1 MTKPKNHMF
10 KCLCPPKYG
19 GPLCEDTL
27 FCYYNPCKN
36 GGTCEEHGIGYKC
49 RCTPGFEGQ
58 TCEERNF
65 CKPNPCSIHAK
76 CVETQDS
83 FKCICEEG
91 YKGEK
96 CKDID
101 PCNPNPCQNDGICKD
116 VQGEV
121 QCECKLPHKGTFCT
135 ETLVCYHN
143 PCHHGGTC
151 VENPLAPC
159 VCPNGYIGPHC
170 EDHVCHP
177 NPCVNGGSCQ
187 VESNTGHQRWTF
199 KCECP
204 LGFIGKLCH
213 IPHPC
218 LFFVCLNGGTCFDGQ
233 TTQDVATDL
242 ELTSRPL
249 MNAVCHCLPGFT
261 GKRCETKICD
271 MCHVNATCINNRCV
285 CNACFIGNGFQCEE
299 IDNPCKPNPCKNLGV
314 CTLGPDRSYTCECN
328 KGYCGPHCESLCDPC
343 VSNPCQNN
351 GTCTPHGNFY
361 VCTCSPGF
369 TGVNCELTLANP
381 CDSQPC
387 LNGGTCEN
395 DIAKNDYRCSCKGKF
410 TGKNCQECSCLQATA
425 PTGEPLVA
433 KCDLEGGCY
442 CPSFQGQLHTYSAD
456 EGCQP
461 DKGNPCKSHPC
472 KNNGSCLPQ
481 NGGLSFV
488 CLCPDKYYGKTCEC
502 TQCLCNNPCLNKGVC
517 VDISTHLVKCT
528 CPSGFTG
535 YFCEAVIPTVGPGAC
550 HSNPCVNGGTCVD
563 RAFGSYDC
571 ICTPQFTGPHC
582 EVDKCAD
589 CDTNADCVNGKCRC
603 KIGYVGT
610 GYACVKDEKEKECE
624 EVVCPITQYC
634 VRGVCV
640 CLPGKFC

>member
-1 MTKPKNHMF
+1 MKGSKPKF
-10 KCLCPPKYG
+10 SLLRDIY
-19 GPLCEDTL
+19 TL

-36 GGTCEEHGIGYKC
+36 GGTCKEHGIGYKC

-58 TCEERNF
+58 TCEEQNF

-101 PCNPNPCQNDGICKD
+101 PCHPNPCQNDGICKD
-116 VQGEV
+116 VQGKV
-121 QCECKLPHKGTFCT
+121 QCECKPPHKGTFCT

-187 VESNTGHQRWTF
+187 VENNTGHQQWTF

-204 LGFIGKLCH
+204 RGFIGKLCH

-218 LFFVCLNGGTCFDGQ
+218 LDFVCLNGGTCFDGQ

-271 MCHVNATCINNRCV
+271 MCHINATCINNRCV
-285 CNACFIGNGFQCEE
+285 CNAGFIGNGFQCE
-299 IDNPCKPNPCKNLGV
+299 
-314 CTLGPDRSYTCECN
+314 
-328 KGYCGPHCESLCDPC
+328 
-343 VSNPCQNN
+343 
-351 GTCTPHGNFY
+351 
-361 VCTCSPGF
+361 
-369 TGVNCELTLANP
+369 
-381 CDSQPC
+381 
-387 LNGGTCEN
+387 
-395 DIAKNDYRCSCKGKF
+395 
-410 TGKNCQECSCLQATA
+410 ECSCLQATA

-433 KCDLEGGCY
+433 KCDLEGECY
-442 CPSFQGQLHTYSAD
+442 CQSFQGRYPTYLAD
-456 EGCQP
+456 KGCQLIGKDLCEP
-461 DKGNPCKSHPC
+461 VNPC

-481 NGGLSFV
+481 NGGLSYV
-488 CLCPDKYYGKTCEC
+488 CICPDKYYGKTCEC
-502 TQCLCNNPCLNKGVC
+502 TECLCNNPCLNNGVC

-535 YFCEAVIPTVGPGAC
+535 NFCEAVIPTVGPEAC
-550 HSNPCVNGGTCVD
+550 HSNPCVNKGTCVD

-589 CDTNADCVNGKCRC
+589 CDINADCINGKCRC

-624 EVVCPITQYC
+624 EVVCPITQHC

-640 CLPGKFC
+640 CLPGNFC